1 MRITRLTAFV
11 ACIVAFVQVAFAAD
25 STTRLRF
32 EIDILRGYICL
43 QARVNEN
50 REPEWFVF
58 DTGGSGSLLLLPKAA
73 TRLNISYDKEAW
85 QAFSEYSTVRGG
97 YLVPEVV
104 LRFDGDVTYRVQN
117 DTYVLAEDEDL
128 PLIVAVGN
136 KLVKAAGV
144 IGIGLFPKRYLKISY
159 DTRELIVSST
169 PMELDGWQEVTAQ
182 YKGNRPYIQL
192 TVGNQPMT
200 ALMDSGAQDGLWLT
214 CDQLKKLAPEA
225 KPCLPSLDYFPTR
238 LFPPTKLGGLPLNLQ
253 LIRIRENRIRE
264 KERPYLLFGALEM
277 IHYNWIINTDGMRVY
292 AKPREPLPK
301 INIRSH
307 TSVLF
312 HVFPLY
318 YEEQRGFLAIPVP
331 RGALWQSGIRV
342 TENPEDLCLITEV
355 NGVIVPTELKDATQ
369 EEMYESLLRL
379 MASPFVETVRLRLQC
394 KGQEQEFA
402 FQPFADYKFY
412 ESVEYIPFRGK
423 IDWEFEYD
431 PESGERSRI
440 TLTFSDPRWSAFYR
454 VNGQSVEQHNQEH
467 PHTVVRVVGLP
478 EQFSVLDFIEYLH
491 TQLFQGRSV
500 TVICLNES
508 GQEVA
513 VEIPPREQVKSQA
526 VTADGTS
533 EER

>member
-1 MRITRLTAFV
+1 MRITRLTAIV
-11 ACIVAFVQVAFAAD
+11 ACIIAFVQVAFAAD
-25 STTRLRF
+25 PTIRLRF
-32 EIDILRGYICL
+32 EIDTLRGYICL

-50 REPEWFVF
+50 REPEWLVF

-73 TRLNISYDKEAW
+73 SRLNISYDKEAW

-97 YLVPEVV
+97 YRVPEVV
-104 LRFDGDVTYRVQN
+104 LRFDGDITYRVQN
-117 DTYVLAEDEDL
+117 DTYVLAEDEEL

-144 IGIGLFPKRYLKISY
+144 IGIGLFPKRYVKISY
-159 DTRELIVSST
+159 DTRELIVSTT

-182 YKGNRPYIQL
+182 YKENGPYIQL

-200 ALMDSGAQDGLWLT
+200 ALLDSGAEDGLWLT

-225 KPCLPSLDYFPTR
+225 KPCTPSSDYFPTR
-238 LFPPTKLGGLPLNLQ
+238 LFPPTKLGEFPLNLR
-253 LIRIRENRIRE
+253 LIRISK

-292 AKPREPLPK
+292 AKRREPLPK
-301 INIRSH
+301 IQIRSR

-312 HVFPLY
+312 HIFPLY
-318 YEEQRGFLAIPVP
+318 YEERGFLAIPVP

-342 TENPEDLCLITEV
+342 GENPEDLCLITEV
-355 NGVIVPTELKDATQ
+355 NGVVVPTELKEATQ
-369 EEMYESLLRL
+369 EEMYASLLRL

-394 KGQEQEFA
+394 KGQEQEFT
-402 FQPFADYKFY
+402 FQPFADYKLY
-412 ESVEYIPFRGK
+412 ESVESIPFGGN
-423 IDWEFEYD
+423 IDWEIEYD
-431 PESGERSRI
+431 PERGEQLRL

-454 VNGQSVEQHNQEH
+454 VNGQPVEQHNQEH

-508 GQEVA
+508 GQEVE

-526 VTADGTS
+526 VSADGTAN
-533 EER
+533 ER